1 MIECASTEAC
11 PLLIWSVRRIGGRLK
26 NESVGSLVLTHLE
39 SWEGSWMA
47 IWLRWK
53 LIAREIYRRKW
64 KTFMKLSLILT
75 DAYDLVR
82 QFI

>member
-1 MIECASTEAC
+1 MA
-11 PLLIWSVRRIGGRLK
+11 SVRRMGGRLK
-26 NESVGSLVLTHLE
+26 NESVGSLVLTPLE

-53 LIAREIYRRKW
+53 PSAREIYRRKW
-64 KTFMKLSLILT
+64 KTFMKLSLSLT
-75 DAYDLVR
+75 DAYDSAR